1 MTLNPVFREQIGTVD
16 QNIDA
21 CIAHCD
27 ALGQPLAGLEYAR
40 ECYCGSAFVNGGG
53 AVLADT
59 ACDMACSGDS
69 ASVCGGAD
77 ALTVFGKDGFDGSA

>member
-1 MTLNPVFREQIGTVD
+1 MTAA
-16 QNIDA
+16 A

-27 ALGQPLAGLEYAR
+27 AQGQTLAGVEYAR

-53 AVLADT
+53 AVLTDS

-69 ASVCGGAD
+69 ASMCGGPD
-77 ALTVFGKDGFDGSA
+77 ALTVFGKTASNGSASR